1 MPLRNPIRRFAEY
14 SPVAVMDSPPAD
26 AKPARSARKPK
37 GEGHARRGEILAAAE
52 RIFVECGYEGATIR
66 KIADAVGVSS
76 TALYMHFRDKSEI
89 LSRICEAAFDELIA
103 RADEIARL
111 DVPPEERIRRHL
123 QAYVEFGFAQPNTYR
138 LVYLTRPQEADHG
151 AQLAAQ
157 RLGGE
162 LFDRFRA
169 PVRQL
174 AQAGRLKADP
184 ETAAQTL
191 WAGVHGVV
199 ALILTKPYFPWVP
212 REQLAGAMLD
222 ALFEGLIRR

>member
-1 MPLRNPIRRFAEY
+1 M
-14 SPVAVMDSPPAD
+14 AVLDSLPAD

-89 LSRICEAAFDELIA
+89 LSQICEAAFEKLLA
-103 RADEIARL
+103 LTDEIAAQAA
-111 DVPPEERIRRHL
+111 PPEQRVRRHL
-123 QAYVEFGFAQPNTYR
+123 EAYVAFGFENPNTYR
-138 LVYLTRPQEADHG
+138 LIYCTRPQEADHG

-162 LFDRFRA
+162 LFERFRA

-174 AQAGRLKADP
+174 AEEGRLRVEP
-184 ETAAQTL
+184 EVAAQAL
-191 WAGVHGVV
+191 WAGAHGVV
-199 ALILTKPYFPWVP
+199 ALILTKPYFPWVDSQ
-212 REQLAGAMLD
+212 QLSGAMLD

>member
-1 MPLRNPIRRFAEY
+1 MPLRNPILRFAER
-14 SPVAVMDSPPAD
+14 SPVAVMDSSPAD
-26 AKPARSARKPK
+26 AKPTRSARKPK

-52 RIFVECGYEGATIR
+52 RIFVEYGYEGATIR
-66 KIADAVGVSS
+66 KIADAVGLSS

-89 LSRICEAAFDELIA
+89 LARICETAFDQLMQLS
-103 RADEIARL
+103 DEIAAL
-111 DVPPEERIRRHL
+111 DIPPEARIRRHL
-123 QAYVEFGFAQPNTYR
+123 EAYVEFGFAHPNTYR
-138 LVYLTRPQEADHG
+138 LVYCTRPQEAEQDARLVAQNLG
-151 AQLAAQ
+151 AS
-157 RLGGE
+157 

-174 AQAGRLKADP
+174 AEAGRLNTDA

-212 REQLAGAMLD
+212 REQLAAAMLD
-222 ALFEGLIRR
+222 ALTEGLIRR

>member
-1 MPLRNPIRRFAEY
+1 M
-14 SPVAVMDSPPAD
+14 AVLDHPSAD
-26 AKPARSARKPK
+26 AKPTRSARKPK

-52 RIFVECGYEGATIR
+52 RIFVDCGYEGATIR

-89 LSRICEAAFDELIA
+89 LSQICEAAFEQLMDLTN
-103 RADEIARL
+103 EIAAL
-111 DVPPEERIRRHL
+111 DVPADERVRRHL
-123 QAYVEFGFAQPNTYR
+123 QAYVAFGFAHPNTYR
-138 LVYLTRPQEADHG
+138 LVYCTRPQEADHG

-162 LFDRFRA
+162 LFERFRA

-174 AQAGRLKADP
+174 AADGRLKVDP
-184 ETAAQTL
+184 EVAAQTL

-199 ALILTKPYFPWVP
+199 ALILTKPYFPWVE
-212 REQLAGAMLD
+212 REQLSGAMLD